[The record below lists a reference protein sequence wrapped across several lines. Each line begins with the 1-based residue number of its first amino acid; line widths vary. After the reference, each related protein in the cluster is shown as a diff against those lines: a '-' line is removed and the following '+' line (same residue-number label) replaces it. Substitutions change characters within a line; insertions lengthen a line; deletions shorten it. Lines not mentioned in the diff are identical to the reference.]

1 MEVCKQ
7 VYVVSRSRSLR
18 VPGKLVSKADEVKTR
33 AFFLERWRSKTRL
46 PANFHLQ
53 LACRISCLEYNC
65 TLLPLLRC
73 VPPIFT
79 HWRRNGKLFMNWTIL
94 LAAQSV
100 IAAFQFSAREGPVKA
115 SRGEER
121 GGGAAVVGLG
131 GPEKRRMGKGP
142 REMGERDAS

>member
-1 MEVCKQ
+1 M
-7 VYVVSRSRSLR
+7 
-18 VPGKLVSKADEVKTR
+18 
-33 AFFLERWRSKTRL
+33 
-46 PANFHLQ
+46 
-53 LACRISCLEYNC
+53 
-65 TLLPLLRC
+65 
-73 VPPIFT
+73 
-79 HWRRNGKLFMNWTIL
+79 

-142 REMGERDAS
+142 REMGEREMHHEKVEKRERGERA